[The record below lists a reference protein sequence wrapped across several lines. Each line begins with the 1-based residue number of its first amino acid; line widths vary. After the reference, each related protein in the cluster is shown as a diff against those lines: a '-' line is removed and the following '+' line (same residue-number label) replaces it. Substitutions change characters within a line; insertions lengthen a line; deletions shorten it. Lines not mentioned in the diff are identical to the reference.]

1 MSWFNRYL
9 LAGPVIWSVLAGA
22 LSGCGFEPM
31 YAERDRAGPAIAQ
44 ELAAIDVARIDNPLG
59 AELRTQI
66 LGNLAPAGAMAST
79 RYQLA
84 IQLSSSKIPRITE
97 QDSRISRFDFVL
109 TANYSLTDKES
120 GATLDEGSVRSATSY
135 NIVEAA
141 DFASL
146 VAEQSAGK
154 QAAREASREIVTR
167 LSLYFD
173 RASVSLRTP

>member
-1 MSWFNRYL
+1 MSWSRALAGSVAWL
-9 LAGPVIWSVLAGA
+9 LAAVILG
-22 LSGCGFEPM
+22 GCGFEPL
-31 YAERDRAGPAIAQ
+31 YAERDRPGPAVSQ
-44 ELAAIDVARIDNPLG
+44 ELAAIDVARIDDPLG
-59 AELRTQI
+59 VELRNLI
-66 LGNLAPAGAMAST
+66 LSNIASSAIDVPT

-84 IQLSSSKIPRITE
+84 IQLSRDKIPLITE
-97 QDSRISRFDFVL
+97 PDSQISRFDFVL
-109 TANYSLTDKES
+109 TANYSLIAKET
-120 GATLDEGSVRSATSY
+120 GTVLATGSVRSATSY

-173 RASVSLRTP
+173 RAES